1 MENQN
6 TKSSCSRV
14 LVIGLIFIVISILFA
29 PILYDEYKYRRCISL
44 ASDVTNNSKLYKEVK
59 SFIDYEAI
67 LRLQCYGAAFG
78 DK

>member
-1 MENQN
+1 MEN
-6 TKSSCSRV
+6 TKSSCPKLIIGSAV
-14 LVIGLIFIVISILFA
+14 VVVITILFA

-44 ASDVTNNSKLYKEVK
+44 ASDITNNSKLYKEVK
-59 SFIDYEAI
+59 SFVDYEAI

>member
-6 TKSSCSRV
+6 KKSSCPKV
-14 LVIGLIFIVISILFA
+14 LVIGLVFIVAAILFA
-29 PILYDEYKYRRCISL
+29 PILYDEYKYRRCIRL
-44 ASDVTNNSKLYKEVK
+44 ASDITNNSQLYKEVK

-67 LRLQCYGAAFG
+67 LRLQCYGAAFS

>member
-1 MENQN
+1 MEN
-6 TKSSCSRV
+6 TKSSCPK
-14 LVIGLIFIVISILFA
+14 LIIGSAVVVVVTILFA

-44 ASDVTNNSKLYKEVK
+44 ASDITNNSKLYKEVK
-59 SFIDYEAI
+59 SFVDYEAI

>member
-6 TKSSCSRV
+6 TKSSCSKV
-14 LVIGLIFIVISILFA
+14 LVIGLIFVVIAILFA
-29 PILYDEYKYRRCISL
+29 PILYDEYKYRRCIRL

-67 LRLQCYGAAFG
+67 LRLQCYGATIG